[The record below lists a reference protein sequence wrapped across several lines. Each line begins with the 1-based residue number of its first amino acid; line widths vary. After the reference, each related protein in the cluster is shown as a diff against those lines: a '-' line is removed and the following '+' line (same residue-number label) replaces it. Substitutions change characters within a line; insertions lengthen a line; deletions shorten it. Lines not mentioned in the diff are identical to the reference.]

1 MLTHLGYIMLDGLD
15 FSPSCA
21 VLGRVNPALCDLTTS
36 PNFHG
41 CYKIFQC
48 HYSTLANWTMASS
61 FPMLGTLFVPDFLF
75 GRPFGLIRTETP
87 IDALAGNTGFEP
99 VQT

>member
-1 MLTHLGYIMLDGLD
+1 MVITLLYGLLQSNRFVWFHHQV
-15 FSPSCA
+15 FSLVASIL
-21 VLGRVNPALCDLTTS
+21 VLSHPASKLPTAQ
-36 PNFHG
+36 
-41 CYKIFQC
+41 Y

-61 FPMLGTLFVPDFLF
+61 FPMLGTLFIPDFLF
-75 GRPFGLIRTETP
+75 GRPVGLIRTETP

>member
-1 MLTHLGYIMLDGLD
+1 MVITLLYGLLQSNRFVWFNHLVSAKLLQSL
-15 FSPSCA
+15 FLSHP
-21 VLGRVNPALCDLTTS
+21 TS
-36 PNFHG
+36 KLQTAQ
-41 CYKIFQC
+41 YY
-48 HYSTLANWTMASS
+48 YSTLANWTMASS